1 MYKPHTIEQY
11 KVYRFLEEKSV
22 GGAYFKPGRFTE
34 KQCDLYAMAVYQ
46 MYFAVAAEHRCTDTG
61 ADAFHY
67 FVVLMCRSHPDSSTG
82 YKTGAEYDN
91 SQCQQDMIFS
101 RHADDGA
108 DSRTGDSG
116 QQSEQKLSLQYSGKK
131 SPLFHHAHTLSKIIC
146 CRR

>member
-1 MYKPHTIEQY
+1 
-11 KVYRFLEEKSV
+11 
-22 GGAYFKPGRFTE
+22 
-34 KQCDLYAMAVYQ
+34 MAVYQ

-67 FVVLMCRSHPDSSTG
+67 FVVLMCCSRPDSSTG

-146 CRR
+146 CRK

>member
-1 MYKPHTIEQY
+1 
-11 KVYRFLEEKSV
+11 
-22 GGAYFKPGRFTE
+22 
-34 KQCDLYAMAVYQ
+34 MAVYQ
-46 MYFAVAAEHRCTDTG
+46 MYFAVVAEHRCTDTG

-82 YKTGAEYDN
+82 YKIGAEYDN

-116 QQSEQKLSLQYSGKK
+116 QQSEQKLSLQYSGEKE
-131 SPLFHHAHTLSKIIC
+131 SIVPSCSYPLKDNLLPQIKIGNG
-146 CRR
+146 